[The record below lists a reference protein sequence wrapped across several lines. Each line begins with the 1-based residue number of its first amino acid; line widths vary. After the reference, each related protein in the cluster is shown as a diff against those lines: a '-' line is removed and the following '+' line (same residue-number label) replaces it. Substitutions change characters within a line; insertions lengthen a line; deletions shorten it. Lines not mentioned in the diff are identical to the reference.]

1 MNADCTNDVCARV
14 VNREVAGGIGNTVGT
29 DDTHDDDGDGDG
41 DGDGDDTGAGAVNEN
56 RLCRIMNAM
65 QNRKINVVTSATS
78 CIRDDVGTASVR

>member
-14 VNREVAGGIGNTVGT
+14 VNSEVAGGIGNTVGT
-29 DDTHDDDGDGDG
+29 DDTHDD